1 MGRLE
6 SSSKTATNQRI
17 ANLKQ
22 ILSFTPEFEE
32 SEINQNELNQNSS
45 VVLVHRSKIHLTFSF
60 APDSQPVRYYYDI
73 EELKAWALNDLKP
86 NGIHSPL
93 WVRPLDNEQSD
104 DEYELVAG
112 KRRYHA
118 SEFAGIDMLP
128 VRIFN
133 WNNLEAFKASITENK
148 NRRDFSA
155 LEDLDATLKLLA
167 LNIEGT
173 IEEAIS
179 LLYQMDNL
187 KRRSGMENVLAH
199 PQYEV
204 IQSVFDFLGGI
215 SWESFVKS
223 RLPLLKKPKEI
234 LDCVRQG
241 KIEYTKGLEIAKIK
255 EPELRKKLLE
265 KIITQKLSLTEIKK
279 LIQSHKPN
287 SSNVIQD
294 RLDIAYKQ
302 FKKSLK
308 KIETNPERLQQAENL
323 LSQIEEF
330 LKQ

>member
-1 MGRLE
+1 MGGLE
-6 SSSKTATNQRI
+6 STSKTTTNQRI

-22 ILSFTPEFEE
+22 ILSFTPELEE
-32 SEINQNELNQNSS
+32 SGINHHESSQNSP
-45 VVLVHRSKIHLTFSF
+45 VILVHRSKIHLTFSF
-60 APDSQPVRYYYDI
+60 APEGQPVRYYYDI

-86 NGIHSPL
+86 NGILSPL
-93 WVRPLDNEQSD
+93 WIRPLNNEQS

-118 SEFAGIDMLP
+118 SEFAEIDMLP

-133 WNNLEAFKASITENK
+133 WNDLEAFKASITENK

-167 LNIEGT
+167 IAIEGT

-187 KRRSGMENVLAH
+187 KRRSGIENVLDH
-199 PQYEV
+199 PQYNN

-234 LDCVRQG
+234 LESVRQG

-255 EPELRKKLLE
+255 EPELRKKILA
-265 KIITQKLSLTEIKK
+265 KAISQKLSLAEIKK
-279 LIQSHKPN
+279 FIQSHKPN
-287 SSNVIQD
+287 SSNVVQE

-308 KIETNPERLQQAENL
+308 KMEANPERLQQAENL

-330 LKQ
+330 LKE

>member
-1 MGRLE
+1 
-6 SSSKTATNQRI
+6 
-17 ANLKQ
+17 
-22 ILSFTPEFEE
+22 
-32 SEINQNELNQNSS
+32 
-45 VVLVHRSKIHLTFSF
+45 
-60 APDSQPVRYYYDI
+60 
-73 EELKAWALNDLKP
+73 
-86 NGIHSPL
+86 
-93 WVRPLDNEQSD
+93 
-104 DEYELVAG
+104 
-112 KRRYHA
+112 
-118 SEFAGIDMLP
+118 MLP

-133 WNNLEAFKASITENK
+133 WNDLEAFKASITENK

-187 KRRSGMENVLAH
+187 KRRSGIENVLAH
-199 PQYEV
+199 PQYGI

-234 LDCVRQG
+234 LECVRQG

-255 EPELRKKLLE
+255 EPELREKLLE
-265 KIITQKLSLTEIKK
+265 KTIAQKLSLAEIKK
-279 LIQSHKPN
+279 FIQSHKPN
-287 SSNVIQD
+287 PSNVIQD

-308 KIETNPERLQQAENL
+308 KMDTNPEKLQQAENL
-323 LSQIEEF
+323 LSQIEDF
-330 LKQ
+330 LKE